1 MPAAAYHRPVRD
13 IQVIRLH
20 NFHFL
25 LQECVAENKRE
36 HGAQTL
42 LATKTGVKKSLISM
56 LAAGAIHSDTA
67 KQRQIG
73 DDTANKLESGMGK
86 DPGWLDVD
94 RSEARDFKEAAH
106 LDMLRKLSPS
116 QREAVERLMK
126 EFGGPTAQADQ
137 APQG

>member
-1 MPAAAYHRPVRD
+1 MPAPAYHRPVRD

-20 NFHFL
+20 NFRFL

-42 LATKTGVKKSLISM
+42 LSTKTGVKKSLISM

-116 QREAVERLMK
+116 QRDAVERMMRELA
-126 EFGGPTAQADQ
+126 GPASPPSDK
-137 APQG
+137 P